1 MLLSA
6 AELGVD
12 EGVALEVVEAEA
24 VLFFLA
30 LGHPFALFG
39 DAELVEQLL
48 PEAAFF
54 RPVAFQRLAA
64 AGFGSVE
71 HGTPEV
77 RGQQDGFAVAVY
89 PFLPPAFFGIVGDV
103 QGVAAVVAVAQSLVE
118 VYG

>member
-12 EGVALEVVEAEA
+12 EGIALEVVETEA

-54 RPVAFQRLAA
+54 RPVAFQRLARPVLEA
-64 AGFGSVE
+64 LNTGRRKCEGSR
-71 HGTPEV
+71 TDL
-77 RGQQDGFAVAVY
+77 R
-89 PFLPPAFFGIVGDV
+89 
-103 QGVAAVVAVAQSLVE
+103 
-118 VYG
+118 